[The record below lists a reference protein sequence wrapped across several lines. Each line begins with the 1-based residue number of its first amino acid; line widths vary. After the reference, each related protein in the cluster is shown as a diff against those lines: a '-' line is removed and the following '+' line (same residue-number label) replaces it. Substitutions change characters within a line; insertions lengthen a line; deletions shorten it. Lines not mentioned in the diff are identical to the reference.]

1 MKSISI
7 AELLLVMYVIVD
19 DWYLEEGTRILKGKA
34 GQKPSFTDSEVITLM
49 LAQDFIPYPGENQY
63 IGYMKANYLEL
74 FPKLITQSQF
84 NRRARNLRLLVE
96 EMRRYWLREL
106 GLLTQVD
113 LLLDTKPIPVMGY
126 KRSKKRS
133 DFAGSAD
140 YGYCASRK
148 MKYFGYKLVSICT
161 LEGIPI
167 VYELVPANTDERL
180 AAESVLYALRGC
192 NVYADKGFIGE
203 DWQNKIFRHTRNRI
217 FTAKRAN
224 QEDQNPVEFDRW
236 LNSIRERIEGV
247 FNEIQNTGRNIERL
261 LAKTVIGLAT
271 RVIAKMTSHLIKFI
285 LRKFHGIDVQTFTQ
299 SAEFDST

>member
-1 MKSISI
+1 MQSISI
-7 AELLLVMYVIVD
+7 AELLLVIYVIVD
-19 DWYLEEGTRILKGKA
+19 DWYLIEGQIILQGKP
-34 GQKPSFTDSEVITLM
+34 GRKPDFSDSEMITLM
-49 LAQDFIPYPGENQY
+49 LAQDYIPYPGENQY
-63 IGYMKANYLEL
+63 IGYIRANYPDL
-74 FPKLITQSQF
+74 FPDLLTQSQY

-96 EMRRYWLREL
+96 RMRQYWLKEF

-140 YGYCASRK
+140 YGHCASRNL
-148 MKYFGYKLVSICT
+148 KYYGYKLVSLCT
-161 LEGIPI
+161 LDGIPI

-192 NVYADKGFIGE
+192 RVYSDKGFIGE
-203 DWQNKIFRHTRNRI
+203 DWQAKIFRHTRNRI
-217 FTAKRAN
+217 YTQKRAN
-224 QEDQNPVEFDRW
+224 QSDQNPETFDRW
-236 LNSIRERIEGV
+236 LNSVRERIEGV
-247 FNEIQNTGRNIERL
+247 FNEIQNTGRNVERL

-271 RVIAKMTSHLIKFI
+271 RIISKMTSHLLKFI

-299 SAEFDST
+299 AA

>member
-1 MKSISI
+1 MESISI
-7 AELLLVMYVIVD
+7 IELLLVIYVIVD
-19 DWYLEEGTRILKGKA
+19 DWYLIEGQAMLKGKA
-34 GQKPSFTDSEVITLM
+34 GQKPRFTDSEVITLM

-63 IGYMKANYLEL
+63 IGYIRANYLEL
-74 FPKLITQSQF
+74 FPKLITQSQY

-148 MKYFGYKLVSICT
+148 MKYFGYKLVSLCT
-161 LEGIPI
+161 LEGIPV

-192 NVYADKGFIGE
+192 NVYADKGFIGK
-203 DWQNKIFRHTRNRI
+203 DWQEKILRHTRNRI

-224 QEDQNPVEFDRW
+224 QENQNPIEFDRW

-247 FNEIQNTGRNIERL
+247 FNELQNTGRNIERL
-261 LAKTVIGLAT
+261 LAKTVVGLAT
-271 RVIAKMTSHLIKFI
+271 RVIAKMTSHLLKFI
-285 LRKFHGIDVQTFTQ
+285 LRKSHGIDVQTFTQ
-299 SAEFDST
+299 SA

>member
-1 MKSISI
+1 MQSTSI
-7 AELLLVMYVIVD
+7 AELMLVIYVIVD
-19 DWYLEEGTRILKGKA
+19 DWYQIEGQEILKGKP
-34 GQKPSFTDSEVITLM
+34 GKKPKFTDSEVITLM
-49 LAQDFIPYPGENQY
+49 LAQDYIPYPGENQF
-63 IGYMKANYLEL
+63 IGYIKANYPDL
-74 FPKLITQSQF
+74 FPDLITQSQF

-96 EMRRYWLREL
+96 EMRRYWLKEL

-113 LLLDTKPIPVMGY
+113 LLMDTKPIPVMGY

-140 YGYCASRK
+140 YGHCASRN
-148 MKYFGYKLVSICT
+148 MKYYGYKLVSLCT
-161 LEGIPI
+161 LDGIPI

-192 NVYADKGFIGE
+192 RIYSDKGFIGE
-203 DWQNKIFRHTRNRI
+203 DWQERIFRHTRNRI
-217 FTAKRAN
+217 YTPKRAN
-224 QEDQNPVEFDRW
+224 QSDQNPAEFDRW

-271 RVIAKMTSHLIKFI
+271 RVISKMTSHLLKFI
-285 LRKFHGIDVQTFTQ
+285 LRKFHGIDVQTFTR
-299 SAEFDST
+299 SA

>member
-1 MKSISI
+1 MSSISI
-7 AELLLVMYVIVD
+7 AELLLVIYIIVD
-19 DWYLEEGTRILKGKA
+19 DWYQIEGQILLQGKP
-34 GQKPSFTDSEVITLM
+34 GRKPQFTDSEMITLM
-49 LAQDFIPYPGENQY
+49 LAQDYIPYPGENQY
-63 IGYMKANYLEL
+63 IGYVKANYPGL
-74 FPKLITQSQF
+74 FPDLITQSQY

-96 EMRRYWLREL
+96 EMRRYWLKEL

-140 YGYCASRK
+140 YGYCASRN
-148 MKYFGYKLVSICT
+148 MKYYGYKLVSLCT
-161 LEGIPI
+161 LDGIPI

-192 NVYADKGFIGE
+192 RIYSDKGFIGE
-203 DWQNKIFRHTRNRI
+203 NWQERIFRHTRNRI
-217 FTAKRAN
+217 FTPKRIN
-224 QEDQNPVEFDRW
+224 QSDQNPATFDRW

-247 FNEIQNTGRNIERL
+247 FNEIQNTGRNVERL
-261 LAKTVIGLAT
+261 LAKTIIGLAT
-271 RVIAKMTSHLIKFI
+271 RIISKMTSHLLKFI

-299 SAEFDST
+299 ST

>member
-1 MKSISI
+1 MESISI
-7 AELLLVMYVIVD
+7 TELLLVMYVIVD
-19 DWYLEEGTRILKGKA
+19 DWYLVEGRAILKGKA
-34 GQKPSFTDSEVITLM
+34 GQKPRFTDSEVMTLM

-74 FPKLITQSQF
+74 FPKLITQSQY

-106 GLLTQVD
+106 GLLAQAD
-113 LLLDTKPIPVMGY
+113 LLLDTKPIPVLGY

-148 MKYFGYKLVSICT
+148 MKYFGYKLVSLCT
-161 LEGIPI
+161 LEGIPV

-203 DWQNKIFRHTRNRI
+203 DWQERIFRHTRNRI

-224 QEDQNPVEFDRW
+224 QETQNPVEFDRW
-236 LNSIRERIEGV
+236 LNRIRERIEGV

-261 LAKTVIGLAT
+261 LAKTVVGLAT
-271 RVIAKMTSHLIKFI
+271 RIIAKMTSHLLKFI
-285 LRKFHGIDVQTFTQ
+285 LRRFHGIDVQTFTQ
-299 SAEFDST
+299 SA

>member
-1 MKSISI
+1 MQSTSI
-7 AELLLVMYVIVD
+7 AELMLVIYVIVD
-19 DWYLEEGTRILKGKA
+19 DWYLIKGQVILKGKP
-34 GQKPSFTDSEVITLM
+34 GKKPQFTDSEVITLM
-49 LAQDFIPYPGENQY
+49 LAQDYIPYPGENQF
-63 IGYMKANYLEL
+63 IGYIKANYPDL
-74 FPKLITQSQF
+74 FPDLITQSQF

-96 EMRRYWLREL
+96 EMRRYWLKEL

-113 LLLDTKPIPVMGY
+113 LLMDTKPIPVMGY

-140 YGYCASRK
+140 YGHCASRN
-148 MKYFGYKLVSICT
+148 MKYYGYKLVSLCT
-161 LEGIPI
+161 LDGIPI

-192 NVYADKGFIGE
+192 RIYSDKGFIGE
-203 DWQNKIFRHTRNRI
+203 DWQERIFRHTRNRI
-217 FTAKRAN
+217 YTPKRAN
-224 QEDQNPVEFDRW
+224 QSDQNPAEFDRW

-271 RVIAKMTSHLIKFI
+271 RVISKMTSHLLKFI
-285 LRKFHGIDVQTFTQ
+285 LRKFHGIDVQTFTR
-299 SAEFDST
+299 SA

>member
-1 MKSISI
+1 MESISI
-7 AELLLVMYVIVD
+7 VELLLVMYVIID
-19 DWYLEEGTRILKGKA
+19 DWYLIEGQAILKGKA
-34 GQKPSFTDSEVITLM
+34 GQKPRFTDSEVITLM

-63 IGYMKANYLEL
+63 IGYIKANYLEL
-74 FPKLITQSQF
+74 FPKLITQSQY

-96 EMRRYWLREL
+96 KMRRYWLREL

-148 MKYFGYKLVSICT
+148 MKYFGYKLVSLCT
-161 LEGIPI
+161 LEGIPL

-192 NVYADKGFIGE
+192 NVYADKGFIGAN
-203 DWQNKIFRHTRNRI
+203 WQEKIFRHTRNRI

-224 QEDQNPVEFDRW
+224 QADQNPVEFDRW
-236 LNSIRERIEGV
+236 LNRIRERIEGV
-247 FNEIQNTGRNIERL
+247 FNEVQNTGRNIERL
-261 LAKTVIGLAT
+261 LAKTVVGLAT
-271 RVIAKMTSHLIKFI
+271 RIIAKMTSHLLKFI

-299 SAEFDST
+299 SA

>member
-1 MKSISI
+1 MESISI

-19 DWYLEEGTRILKGKA
+19 DWYLLEGQAVLKGKA
-34 GQKPSFTDSEVITLM
+34 GQKPRFTDSEGITLI

-63 IGYMKANYLEL
+63 LGYLKANYLEL
-74 FPKLITQSQF
+74 FPSLITQSQY

-106 GLLTQVD
+106 GLLAQVD

-133 DFAGSAD
+133 DFAGSAA

-148 MKYFGYKLVSICT
+148 RMYFGDKLVSLCT
-161 LEGIPI
+161 LEGIPV
-167 VYELVPANTDERL
+167 VYELVPANPDERL
-180 AAESVLYALRGC
+180 AAESGLYTLRNC
-192 NVYADKGFIGE
+192 NVDADKGFIGQN
-203 DWQNKIFRHTRNRI
+203 WQEKIFRHTRNRI

-224 QEDQNPVEFDRW
+224 QANQNPGEFDRW
-236 LNSIRERIEGV
+236 LNGIRERIEGV
-247 FNEIQNTGRNIERL
+247 FNEVQNTGRYLERW
-261 LAKTVIGLAT
+261 LAKTVVGLAT
-271 RVIAKMTSHLIKFI
+271 RVIAKMTSHLLKFI

-299 SAEFDST
+299 SA